1 MSVKFKCIELKEE
14 FINVINTINVYNT
27 GYEYLK
33 IDDIYEDELSNVN
46 EYFQKVKCVGYEYT
60 EEECEELGYELD
72 SQDKVIDNDIVI
84 NLSIDEYESEVECTL
99 KEFIDI
105 VKVAL
110 NSTITEDGIC
120 ISERE
125 IIIRVE
131 IKDIEN
137 PYVYENFPYF
147 NVNFLYKDHEVNV
160 SIEDKNS
167 IYIMK
172 NYFDGNYDEN
182 YPLTLIDELFMKIQV
197 NDDYILCEKEIYE
210 IFNVCAYEIF
220 KKCNYKL
227 NITPRQL
234 GYFDEDDI
242 DDDIDD
248 DIYEIDEKLFSNGL
262 SEILDIFN
270 NAEGYDNNRSIVE
283 YVKVIEYISA
293 TVIRKKLTEEVMS
306 ELSELNDVN
315 LISNHIERLEKI
327 FINNN
332 KNTKTDSDKIKETI
346 IECCNVEKLAEYSPM
361 YLKSLYNLRNIG
373 NVKEA
378 NIKSAK
384 NDLARSISNTRNNL
398 SHAKVNYQKK
408 DLECPDNEKEQF
420 VVLLRNV
427 CIQIIEWYSKADNNI
442 RVIES

>member
-1 MSVKFKCIELKEE
+1 MSIKFKSIELKEE
-14 FINVINTINVYNT
+14 FINVINTINSYKNS
-27 GYEYLK
+27 YEYLK
-33 IDDIYEDELSNVN
+33 IDDIYEDELSNVAD
-46 EYFQKVKCVGYEYT
+46 YFQKVKCVGDEYT
-60 EEECEELGYELD
+60 EEECWELGYNLD
-72 SQDKVIDNDIVI
+72 STDEVIDDEIEI
-84 NLSIDEYESEVECTL
+84 SLSIDEYESEIECTL

-105 VKVAL
+105 VKLAL
-110 NSTITEDGIC
+110 NSTINEDGIC

-137 PYVYENFPYF
+137 PYIYESFPYF
-147 NVNFLYKDHEVNV
+147 NVNFLYKDYEVNV

-197 NDDYILCEKEIYE
+197 NGDYILCEKEIYE

-220 KKCNYKL
+220 TKCNYKL

-234 GYFDEDDI
+234 IYFNYNDI
-242 DDDIDD
+242 DNDID
-248 DIYEIDEKLFSNGL
+248 EIDERLFSNGL
-262 SEILDIFN
+262 SEILDMFN

-293 TVIRKKLTEEVMS
+293 TVIRKKLTEEVMN
-306 ELSELNDVN
+306 EISELNDVN
-315 LISNHIERLEKI
+315 LISNYIERLEKI

-332 KNTKTDSDKIKETI
+332 KNTKMDSDKIKETI

-361 YLKSLYNLRNIG
+361 YLKSLYKLRNSRS
-373 NVKEA
+373 VKEIEKE
-378 NIKSAK
+378 NSIKSAK
-384 NDLARSISNTRNNL
+384 NDLAKSISNTRNNL

-408 DLECPDNEKEQF
+408 DLECPENEKEQF
-420 VVLLRNV
+420 VVLLKNV
-427 CIQIIEWYSKADNNI
+427 CIQVIEWYSKVDNNI